1 MEKNFKKGDRFTP
14 HKPKDV
20 NEYPLW
26 QPCMDLLNGKT
37 LVIENITSN
46 GEISAEC
53 CLFHPDWCEK
63 VEENQS
69 VETNEMVESSERAPE
84 VGKTIT
90 PEHLRISLALAGI
103 YTDERCA
110 DLPKSARFA
119 IARCI
124 QPFSGVYTSLR
135 EKYGVL
141 EAEERLCW
149 CLFGSLDGSTDIDV
163 LRGKASIEIS
173 SHCSACQYE
182 KPFCNRVL
190 EGLTSRQQEC
200 IMLMRSGLTDKE
212 VARELG
218 ISYLTVIKHINNAVE
233 RFRDMTG
240 KPITRQYIISQLNIA
255 GL

>member
-1 MEKNFKKGDRFTP
+1 MNRFQTALSEALEQQSESLELISKG
-14 HKPKDV
+14 V
-20 NEYPLW
+20 NKLW
-26 QPCMDLLNGKT
+26 AIYKGR
-37 LVIENITSN
+37 VYEN
-46 GEISAEC
+46 
-53 CLFHPDWCEK
+53 
-63 VEENQS
+63 
-69 VETNEMVESSERAPE
+69 
-84 VGKTIT
+84 
-90 PEHLRISLALAGI
+90 
-103 YTDERCA
+103 YA
-110 DLPKSARFA
+110 DLPKTARFA

-124 QPFSGVYTSLR
+124 QPYAGVYTQLR

-163 LRGKASIEIS
+163 ARGKASIELS
-173 SHCSACQYE
+173 SHCSSCQYE

-200 IMLMRSGLTDKE
+200 ILLMRSGLTDKE
-212 VARELG
+212 VANRLG
-218 ISYLTVIKHINNAVE
+218 ISYLTVIKHVNNAVE